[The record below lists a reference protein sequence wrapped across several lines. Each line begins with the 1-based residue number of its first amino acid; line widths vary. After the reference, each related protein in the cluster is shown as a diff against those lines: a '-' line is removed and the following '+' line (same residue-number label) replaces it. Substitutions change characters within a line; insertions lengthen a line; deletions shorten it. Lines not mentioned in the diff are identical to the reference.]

1 MVLRKQMYHMLERGV
16 PNEGY
21 APLFVFSVFECGYVE
36 FLFLLWYDARDRHLF
51 SV

>member
-21 APLFVFSVFECGYVE
+21 APLFCVI
-36 FLFLLWYDARDRHLF
+36 RI
-51 SV
+51 